1 MTKPGFLPRVDGA
14 LTGYA
19 KEDPAVA
26 KVATRLFEDLKA
38 VLPDGLNADWPTHPY
53 IQVQIPDAALK
64 RIGATPAEQQDEV
77 ARQVILAEATI
88 SESDSRAHAL
98 FGLAAF
104 EPNLKLEAL
113 IDRWRN
119 VYPKGSVAWM
129 ESLLEQIGHA
139 SQAKFPSFRW
149 AAMQAVDNGQRHAP
163 VVTRTR
169 RLPWLKAM
177 QFDVYLY
184 LFSLLDATPV
194 DSRMLRRNDM
204 FCKTMAAGGE
214 AGVRVRDL
222 TRELKARGYN
232 RVPFV
237 TADDRFV
244 YIVHRS
250 MLDRYLVEQMDSDA
264 DIGTLTL
271 ADLYQAQPEVK
282 EMFVKT
288 AAFIGTDGHPRHHEG
303 ADEGHAELLRRV
315 RHAERRPRRTDPR
328 LDHRPDCRG
337 QRAADA
343 TPDPA
348 LRLCQLGA
356 DRGQRRIHVGFG
368 VEDVRREADAVEPL
382 LLDHLHHH
390 AMPVAEPVAQDVARI
405 LIRDAG
411 GDEARAQRSRRRAG
425 HRQLRDGLQAGI
437 GAWRRSRMRRSM
449 AAAPRACAAS
459 IATPRPAISGRLPMP
474 VECAT
479 TRRPSSRC
487 TGWMRSS
494 ASLLM

>member
-1 MTKPGFLPRVDGA
+1 MPLVFISHKHVDRAIASVIRGFVTEQTAHRVDVYQSSDSGAGADTPAIGRPIKQELGNALQQANCVILVYTSPDHNWDYCMWECGVATDPRSPDTSIFVLQCTDTVPKLFEGDLRIDARDKTSIEQFVRMFMTKPGFLPRVDGA

-177 QFDVYLY
+177 QFDVYFY

-288 AAFIGTDGHPRHHEG
+288 AAFIG
-303 ADEGHAELLRRV
+303 
-315 RHAERRPRRTDPR
+315 RTGT
-328 LDHRPDCRG
+328 L
-337 QRAADA
+337 ATTKALMKA
-343 TPDPA
+343 TPNCYDVFVTQNGGRDEPI
-348 LRLCQLGA
+348 LGWIT
-356 DRGQRRIHVGFG
+356 DLI
-368 VEDVRREADAVEPL
+368 VEDSEP
-382 LLDHLHHH
+382 
-390 AMPVAEPVAQDVARI
+390 A
-405 LIRDAG
+405 
-411 GDEARAQRSRRRAG
+411 
-425 HRQLRDGLQAGI
+425 
-437 GAWRRSRMRRSM
+437 
-449 AAAPRACAAS
+449 
-459 IATPRPAISGRLPMP
+459 
-474 VECAT
+474 
-479 TRRPSSRC
+479 
-487 TGWMRSS
+487 
-494 ASLLM
+494 

>member
-53 IQVQIPDAALK
+53 LQVQIPDAALK

-177 QFDVYLY
+177 QFDVV
-184 LFSLLDATPV
+184 LLPVQPARRDA
-194 DSRMLRRNDM
+194 RRQPHAPPQRHVLQDDGGGRRGRR
-204 FCKTMAAGGE
+204 ARPRLDQGIESPRLQAG
-214 AGVRVRDL
+214 AVRDRRRPL
-222 TRELKARGYN
+222 RLYRASQHARPLS
-232 RVPFV
+232 RR
-237 TADDRFV
+237 ADGLGGR
-244 YIVHRS
+244 
-250 MLDRYLVEQMDSDA
+250 L
-264 DIGTLTL
+264 GTLTL

-288 AAFIGTDGHPRHHEG
+288 AAFIG
-303 ADEGHAELLRRV
+303 
-315 RHAERRPRRTDPR
+315 RTGT
-328 LDHRPDCRG
+328 L
-337 QRAADA
+337 ATTKALMKA
-343 TPDPA
+343 TPN
-348 LRLCQLGA
+348 CY
-356 DRGQRRIHVGFG
+356 
-368 VEDVRREADAVEPL
+368 DVFVTQNGGRDEP
-382 LLDHLHHH
+382 
-390 AMPVAEPVAQDVARI
+390 I
-405 LIRDAG
+405 SAG
-411 GDEARAQRSRRRAG
+411 S
-425 HRQLRDGLQAGI
+425 
-437 GAWRRSRMRRSM
+437 
-449 AAAPRACAAS
+449 P
-459 IATPRPAISGRLPMP
+459 T
-474 VECAT
+474 
-479 TRRPSSRC
+479 
-487 TGWMRSS
+487 
-494 ASLLM
+494 